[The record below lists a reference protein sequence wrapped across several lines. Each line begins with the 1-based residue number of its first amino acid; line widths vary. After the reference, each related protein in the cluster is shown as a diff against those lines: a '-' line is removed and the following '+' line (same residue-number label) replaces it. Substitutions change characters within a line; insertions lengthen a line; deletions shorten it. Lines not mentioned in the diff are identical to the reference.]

1 MSPAFRTIALIG
13 KYKSPEIAESLMTLA
28 EFLKSRGVD
37 VLVEEGT
44 ADLVGAD
51 GFPVVSY
58 ASIGERADLAIVLGG
73 DGSMLTAARR
83 LAESGVPLVGV
94 NQGRLGFM
102 TDLARDDMLDGM
114 ADLLE
119 GKFKGEQRFLLDA
132 TVRRGAAVLFQTQAL
147 NDVVVNKGDLGRMIE
162 FAVSIDGE
170 FIYNQRS
177 DGLIIATPTGSTAY
191 ALSANGPILHPSVP
205 GIALAKAT
213 HFCIRAIE
221 HGAALQWSPPQI
233 DAVRESLRA
242 SAQCFNRDIHL
253 VRRLVRRIDQHQPTP
268 LRRRQQRAERLP
280 AVALMHLH
288 VCLARQRPPQRA
300 RVLRMKLACHQHV
313 LIAQVCGHQR
323 R

>member
-1 MSPAFRTIALIG
+1 MNPAFRTIALIG

-28 EFLKSRGVD
+28 EFLKSRGID

-44 ADLVGAD
+44 AALVGAD
-51 GFPVVSY
+51 SFPVASY
-58 ASIGERADLAIVLGG
+58 GSIGQRADLAIVLGG
-73 DGSMLTAARR
+73 DGSMLTAARQ

-102 TDLARDDMLDGM
+102 TDLAREDMLDSM

-119 GKFKGEQRFLLDA
+119 GKFKSEQRFLLDA
-132 TVRRGAAVLFQTQAL
+132 SVRRGDAIIFQTQAL

-205 GIALAKAT
+205 GIALVPLCPHALSNRPIT
-213 HFCIRAIE
+213 VSDDSRIE
-221 HGAALQWSPPQI
+221 I
-233 DAVRESLRA
+233 V
-242 SAQCFNRDIHL
+242 
-253 VRRLVRRIDQHQPTP
+253 
-268 LRRRQQRAERLP
+268 
-280 AVALMHLH
+280 LH
-288 VCLARQRPPQRA
+288 APHRA
-300 RVLRMKLACHQHV
+300 RAHADGQEKFDLEAGDRVSVARSTRSIRFLHPLGYSYFAMLREKLHWSETP
-313 LIAQVCGHQR
+313 R
-323 R
+323 SY

>member
-13 KYKSPEIAESLMTLA
+13 KYKSPEIAESLITLA
-28 EFLKSRGVD
+28 EFLKSRKID

-44 ADLVGAD
+44 AALVGAD
-51 GFPVVSY
+51 GFPVAAY
-58 ASIGERADLAIVLGG
+58 RSIGERADLAIVLGG
-73 DGSMLTAARR
+73 DGSMLTAARQ

-114 ADLLE
+114 SDLLE
-119 GKFKGEQRFLLDA
+119 GKFKSEQRILLEA
-132 TVRRGAAVLFQTQAL
+132 TVRRGDAIVFQTQAL

-205 GIALAKAT
+205 GIALVPLCPHALSNRPIT
-213 HFCIRAIE
+213 VSDDSRIE
-221 HGAALQWSPPQI
+221 I
-233 DAVRESLRA
+233 V
-242 SAQCFNRDIHL
+242 
-253 VRRLVRRIDQHQPTP
+253 
-268 LRRRQQRAERLP
+268 
-280 AVALMHLH
+280 LH
-288 VCLARQRPPQRA
+288 APHRA
-300 RVLRMKLACHQHV
+300 RVHADGQEKFELEAGDRVSVARSSRSIRFLHPLGYSYFAMLREKLHWSET
-313 LIAQVCGHQR
+313 LR
-323 R
+323 SY

>member
-13 KYKSPEIAESLMTLA
+13 KYKSPEIAESLMSLA

-73 DGSMLTAARR
+73 DGSMLTAARK
-83 LAESGVPLVGV
+83 LAESDVPLVGV

-102 TDLARDDMLDGM
+102 TGLARDDMLDGM

-132 TVRRGAAVLFQTQAL
+132 SVRRGDAVLFQTQAL

-205 GIALAKAT
+205 GIALVPLCPHALSNRPIT
-213 HFCIRAIE
+213 VSDDSRIE
-221 HGAALQWSPPQI
+221 I
-233 DAVRESLRA
+233 V
-242 SAQCFNRDIHL
+242 
-253 VRRLVRRIDQHQPTP
+253 
-268 LRRRQQRAERLP
+268 
-280 AVALMHLH
+280 LH
-288 VCLARQRPPQRA
+288 APHRA
-300 RVLRMKLACHQHV
+300 RVHADGQEKFELEAGDRVSVARSGRSIRFLHPLGYSYFAMLREKLHWSETP
-313 LIAQVCGHQR
+313 R
-323 R
+323 SY

>member
-13 KYKSPEIAESLMTLA
+13 KYKSPEIAESLMSLA

-44 ADLVGAD
+44 ADLVGAG

-73 DGSMLTAARR
+73 DGSMLTAARK
-83 LAESGVPLVGV
+83 LADSDVPLVGV

-119 GKFKGEQRFLLDA
+119 GKFKGEQRLLLDA
-132 TVRRGAAVLFQTQAL
+132 SVRRGDAVLFQTQAL

-205 GIALAKAT
+205 GIALVPLCPHALSNRP
-213 HFCIRAIE
+213 ISVSDDSRIE
-221 HGAALQWSPPQI
+221 I
-233 DAVRESLRA
+233 V
-242 SAQCFNRDIHL
+242 
-253 VRRLVRRIDQHQPTP
+253 
-268 LRRRQQRAERLP
+268 
-280 AVALMHLH
+280 LH
-288 VCLARQRPPQRA
+288 APHRA
-300 RVLRMKLACHQHV
+300 RVHADGQEKFDIEAGDHVSVGRSDRSIRFLHPLGYSYFAMLREKLHWSETP
-313 LIAQVCGHQR
+313 R
-323 R
+323 RY

>member
-13 KYKSPEIAESLMTLA
+13 KYKSPEIAESLMSLA
-28 EFLKSRGVD
+28 EFLRSRGVD

-73 DGSMLTAARR
+73 DGSMLTAARK
-83 LAESGVPLVGV
+83 LAESDVPLVGV

-114 ADLLE
+114 TDLLE

-132 TVRRGAAVLFQTQAL
+132 SVRRGDAVLFQTQAL

-205 GIALAKAT
+205 GIALVPLCPHALSNRPIT
-213 HFCIRAIE
+213 VSDDSRIE
-221 HGAALQWSPPQI
+221 I
-233 DAVRESLRA
+233 V
-242 SAQCFNRDIHL
+242 
-253 VRRLVRRIDQHQPTP
+253 
-268 LRRRQQRAERLP
+268 
-280 AVALMHLH
+280 LH
-288 VCLARQRPPQRA
+288 APHRA
-300 RVLRMKLACHQHV
+300 RVHADGQEKFELEAGDRVSVARSGRSIRFLHPLGYSYFAMLREKLHWSETP
-313 LIAQVCGHQR
+313 R
-323 R
+323 SY

>member
-205 GIALAKAT
+205 GIALVPLCPHALSNRPIT
-213 HFCIRAIE
+213 VSDDSHIE
-221 HGAALQWSPPQI
+221 I
-233 DAVRESLRA
+233 V
-242 SAQCFNRDIHL
+242 
-253 VRRLVRRIDQHQPTP
+253 
-268 LRRRQQRAERLP
+268 
-280 AVALMHLH
+280 LH
-288 VCLARQRPPQRA
+288 APHRA
-300 RVLRMKLACHQHV
+300 RVHADGQEKFELEAGDHVSVARSGRSIRFLHPLGYSYFAMLREKLHWSETP
-313 LIAQVCGHQR
+313 R
-323 R
+323 SY